1 MPDADADAATAP
13 LLAMRGLACVR
24 GTRTLW
30 HGLDREL
37 AAGDVLRV
45 EGANGAGKTS
55 FLRCA
60 AGLLP
65 PAEGQLR
72 WRGAPIAAQ
81 REAFAAELLYL
92 GHAPALKDDL
102 TALENLRFAAS
113 LAGASVDGAKLEAA
127 LAAWGLAPLQAR
139 VLPTRSLSAGQ
150 RRRAALARLSV
161 SEATLWVLDEP
172 FAALDVQ
179 AIQVLADALAAHAA
193 RGGIAL
199 VSSHQPWPTP
209 AGARVTTLAL
219 S

>member
-1 MPDADADAATAP
+1 MSADPTP
-13 LLAMRGLACVR
+13 LLAIRGLACVR

-30 HGLDREL
+30 RGLDRAL

-55 FLRCA
+55 FLRCV

-65 PAEGQLR
+65 PAAGELR
-72 WRGAPIAAQ
+72 WRGTPIASQ
-81 REAFAAELLYL
+81 REAFAQELLYL

-113 LAGASVDGAKLEAA
+113 LAGGGDGDAALEAA
-127 LAAWGLAPLQAR
+127 LAAWGLSPLQAR

-172 FAALDVQ
+172 FAALDVLAVQ
-179 AIQVLADALAAHAA
+179 TLADAVAAHAA

-209 AGARVTTLAL
+209 EGARVATLAL

>member
-1 MPDADADAATAP
+1 MPADATTAP
-13 LLAMRGLACVR
+13 LLAIRGLACVR

-30 HGLDREL
+30 RGLEREL
-37 AAGDVLRV
+37 AAGELLRV

-55 FLRCA
+55 FLRCI

-65 PAEGQLR
+65 PTEGELR
-72 WRGAPIAAQ
+72 WRGTPIAAQ

-102 TALENLRFAAS
+102 TALENLRFAAA
-113 LAGASVDGAKLEAA
+113 LAGVAADAPRLEAA

-161 SEATLWVLDEP
+161 AQSTLWVLDEP

-179 AIQVLADALAAHAA
+179 AAQVLADALAAHAA
-193 RGGIAL
+193 GGGIAL

-209 AGARVTTLAL
+209 AGARVATLAL

>member
-1 MPDADADAATAP
+1 MQADAAP
-13 LLAMRGLACVR
+13 LLSIRRLACVR

-30 HGLDREL
+30 RGLDREL
-37 AAGDVLRV
+37 ASGELLRV

-55 FLRCA
+55 FLRCV

-65 PAEGQLR
+65 PAEGELR
-72 WRGAPIAAQ
+72 WRGTPIAAQ

-102 TALENLRFAAS
+102 TALENLRFSAS
-113 LAGASVDGAKLEAA
+113 LAGAEADVPRLEAA

-161 SEATLWVLDEP
+161 TDALLWVLDEP

-179 AIQVLADALAAHAA
+179 AAQMLADTLAAHAA

-199 VSSHQPWPTP
+199 VSSHQPWPAP
-209 AGARVTTLAL
+209 EGARVATLAL

>member
-1 MPDADADAATAP
+1 MPADATA
-13 LLAMRGLACVR
+13 LLSFRGLACVR

-30 HGLDREL
+30 RGLDRDL

-55 FLRCA
+55 FLRCV

-65 PAEGQLR
+65 PAEGELR
-72 WRGAPIAAQ
+72 WRGAPIGSQ

-102 TALENLRFAAS
+102 TALENLRVAAA
-113 LAGASVDGAKLEAA
+113 LAGSDGDAARLEGA
-127 LAAWGLAPLQAR
+127 LAAWGLTPLQAR

-161 SEATLWVLDEP
+161 AEATLWVLDEP
-172 FAALDVQ
+172 FAALDVR
-179 AIQVLADALAAHAA
+179 AIQTLADVLAAHAA

-199 VSSHQPWPTP
+199 VSSHQPWPMP
-209 AGARVTTLAL
+209 EGVSVTTLAL

>member
-1 MPDADADAATAP
+1 MPADSEA
-13 LLAMRGLACVR
+13 LLTIRGLACVR

-30 HGLDREL
+30 HGLDRDL

-55 FLRCA
+55 FLRCV

-65 PAEGQLR
+65 PAEGELF
-72 WRGAPIAAQ
+72 WRGTPIAAQ
-81 REAFAAELLYL
+81 RETFAQALLYL

-102 TALENLRFAAS
+102 TALENLRFAAA
-113 LAGASVDGAKLEAA
+113 LAGSGDDADRLDAA
-127 LAAWGLAPLQAR
+127 LAAWGLSPLQAR
-139 VLPTRSLSAGQ
+139 VLPVRSLSAGQ

-161 SEATLWVLDEP
+161 AEATLWVLDEP

-179 AIQVLADALAAHAA
+179 AVQTLAETLAAHAA

-209 AGARVTTLAL
+209 PSARVETLAL
-219 S
+219 A